1 MDDFRGLVGL
11 EEKQDKRRT
20 KGMFDVLKALWLR
33 LRHDEKGATMI
44 EYAIMVVLVALAVL
58 LLTPDLRSLVVQIF
72 STVASGMGSGLT
84 AAS

>member
-11 EEKQDKRRT
+11 EEKQERGRT
-20 KGMFDVLKALWLR
+20 EVMFDALKALWLR
-33 LRHDEKGATMI
+33 LRRDEKGATMI

-58 LLTPDLRSLVVQIF
+58 LLTPELRSLVVQIF
-72 STVASGMGSGLT
+72 SSVASGMGSGLT